1 MEWVAAGILR
11 YSGASILSATH
22 HRGGQPDTGAGHIG
36 GHVSKRE
43 SLGIKRLHSLHYY
56 VRDLDRMTKL
66 FVDRLDFI
74 EIGRSSAERT
84 AKGRQ
89 QSVAFAAGDAVF
101 TFSAPLDDTARAAR
115 FLNKHPEGVG
125 TIVFEVADCAHTLK
139 VIESR
144 GGTPITDVET
154 TTDNNGTFRTFS
166 ITTPFGDTTFRFVE
180 SENYDGLYPGFV
192 KSAPRPD
199 GNQFDISHIDHITSN
214 FPTMSPALLW
224 MEHVLGFERYWTVE
238 FHTDDVA
245 GEREHGSGLKSI
257 VMWDPESGIKFANNE
272 PKRPFFRRSQINVFS
287 EEHRGAGVQHTA
299 LVVKDIVSS
308 VQSLRE
314 RGIAFMPTPDTYY
327 DALPKRLETS
337 GIGEI
342 EEDIEVL
349 REHGVLVDGD
359 QNKAYMLQIFM
370 KEQAGQFNDPAAGPF
385 FLEIIQRKG
394 DQGFGAGNFR
404 ALFESIER
412 QQVAD
417 GKVASS

>member
-1 MEWVAAGILR
+1 MGFSRA
-11 YSGASILSATH
+11 YSDYTKQACCQSITIDRSNRIRSAPH
-22 HRGGQPDTGAGHIG
+22 NG

-56 VRDLDRMTKL
+56 VRDLERMTRL

-74 EIGRSSAERT
+74 EVGRSSAERT
-84 AKGRQ
+84 AAGRQ

-125 TIVFEVADCAHTLK
+125 TIVFEVADCDHALK

-144 GGTPITDVET
+144 GGTPITDVQT
-154 TTDNNGTFRTFS
+154 TTDDNGTFRTFS

-180 SENYDGLYPGFV
+180 SEKYDGLYPGFV
-192 KSAPRPD
+192 KTAPRPN
-199 GNQFDISHIDHITSN
+199 GNSFDISHIDHITSN
-214 FPTMSPALLW
+214 FPTMAPALLW

-245 GEREHGSGLKSI
+245 GDRDHGSGLKSI
-257 VMWDPESGIKFANNE
+257 VMWEPESGVKFANNE

-299 LVVKDIVSS
+299 LVVKDIVTS
-308 VQSLRE
+308 VQTLRE
-314 RGIAFMPTPDTYY
+314 RGVEFMPTPDTYY
-327 DALPKRLETS
+327 DALPERLKTC

-342 EEDIEVL
+342 DEDIEVL
-349 REHGVLVDGD
+349 RKHGVLVDGD
-359 QNKAYMLQIFM
+359 QDKAYMLQIFM
-370 KEQAGQFNDPAAGPF
+370 KEQASQFNAPEAGPF

-412 QQVAD
+412 QQVAE
-417 GKVASS
+417 GKVSPS